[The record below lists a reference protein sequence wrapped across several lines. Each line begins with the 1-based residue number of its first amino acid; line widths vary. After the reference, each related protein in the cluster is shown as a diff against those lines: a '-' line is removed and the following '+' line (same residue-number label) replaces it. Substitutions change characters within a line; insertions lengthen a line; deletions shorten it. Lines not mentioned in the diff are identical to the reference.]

1 MDTGSRHWWRLPAR
15 RTLCPGPQPRCHLWR
30 YRRSCCHC
38 VGILSLQMNK
48 RLLIKEYCEQ
58 INIIAGP
65 NVLENNKKKPSA
77 MSIFNEII
85 RFLKWWK
92 WGGGAKKLSH
102 LTCYYQYHLFEK
114 LCNETFSHFYFIYR
128 PLFDLDYYNFHTREF
143 VIYSYTICCFLWT
156 NNFLAFVNV
165 VFIIFTVLIV
175 PYMYTW

>member
-65 NVLENNKKKPSA
+65 NVLENNKKKTSA

-92 WGGGAKKLSH
+92 WGGGEQRNC
-102 LTCYYQYHLFEK
+102 LTSPVLTNITCLKSSAMKHFLTFILFIAHS
-114 LCNETFSHFYFIYR
+114 LIWII
-128 PLFDLDYYNFHTREF
+128 NFHTREF

-175 PYMYTW
+175 TYMYTW